1 MKRNFKVSLKAL
13 VVLSAATVLM
23 SIGGC
28 SEGTGIGISG
38 SGSVVRTD
46 AGRLNK
52 DRIKLV
58 LTGSSTVAP
67 VMHEIASRF
76 EKQNPTYRID
86 VQTGGSSR
94 GIGDAKN
101 GVADI
106 GMASRKLKSNEQS
119 GLTAHPIAVDG
130 ICLIVHQ
137 NNPIGSLTDQQVK
150 AIYRGEITNWKQ
162 LGGEDARIVVINKA
176 EGRGTLEV
184 FLKHF
189 SLEIENV
196 KADLIAGDNQ
206 QVIKSIQ
213 SNPGAVGYVSVG
225 AADYEV
231 KHAGK
236 IKLVQADGVNPT
248 MDAIRSGD
256 FPITRPLL
264 LITKG
269 QPSADASALIRFA
282 QSDAVHD
289 LIEAQYFVPSAR

>member
-1 MKRNFKVSLKAL
+1 MSFKLFAIV
-13 VVLSAATVLM
+13 SAATVLTM
-23 SIGGC
+23 VAGC

-38 SGSVVRTD
+38 SGSVARTG
-46 AGRLNK
+46 AVPPASRK
-52 DRIKLV
+52 KLV

-67 VMHEIASRF
+67 VMHEIAARF
-76 EKQNPTYRID
+76 EKQNPAYRID

-101 GVADI
+101 EVADI
-106 GMASRKLKSNEQS
+106 GMASRNLKPQEQS
-119 GLTAHPIAVDG
+119 GLQPHQIAVDG
-130 ICLIVHQ
+130 ICLITHQ
-137 NNPIGSLTDQQVK
+137 SNPINSLSSDQVR
-150 AIYRGEITNWKQ
+150 AIYQGEFTNWKQ
-162 LGGEDARIVVINKA
+162 LGGNDAPIVVINKA

-189 SLEIENV
+189 QLAIENV
-196 KADLIAGDNQ
+196 EADLIAGDNQ

-231 KHAGK
+231 KHNGK
-236 IKLVQADGVNPT
+236 IKMIAADGVAPA
-248 MDAIRSGD
+248 MAAIRSGQ

-269 QPSADASALIRFA
+269 QPSADAGALIRFA
-282 QSDAVHD
+282 QSDEVHD
-289 LIEAQYFVPSAR
+289 LIEAQYFVPSAK

>member
-1 MKRNFKVSLKAL
+1 VRLRFQLFLLMPLLLLMASAL
-13 VVLSAATVLM
+13 S
-23 SIGGC
+23 GC
-28 SEGTGIGISG
+28 SEGTGVGVSG
-38 SGSVVRTD
+38 SGSVS
-46 AGRLNK
+46 RLSAAEPGTSK
-52 DRIKLV
+52 TRQKLV

-67 VMHEIASRF
+67 VMHEIARRF
-76 EKQNPTYRID
+76 EKQNPEFRID

-106 GMASRKLKSNEQS
+106 GMASRDLKTSEQS
-119 GLTAHPIAVDG
+119 GLVAHRIAMDG
-130 ICLIVHQ
+130 ICLIAHKS
-137 NNPIGSLTDQQVK
+137 NPITSLDGDQVRS
-150 AIYRGEITNWKQ
+150 IYQNETKNWKS
-162 LGGEDARIVVINKA
+162 LDGSDSKIVVINKA

-189 SLEIENV
+189 SLAIEDV

-213 SNPGAVGYVSVG
+213 SNPSALGYVSVG

-231 KHAGK
+231 KHGGK
-236 IKLVQADGVNPT
+236 IKMIQANGVAPT
-248 MDAIRSGD
+248 MDAIQSGD

-269 QPSADASALIRFA
+269 EPSAAAAQLIKFA

-289 LIEAQYFVPSAR
+289 LIEAQYFVPSAE

>member
-1 MKRNFKVSLKAL
+1 MSLKVF

-23 SIGGC
+23 ALVGC
-28 SEGTGIGISG
+28 SEGTGVGIAG
-38 SGSVVRTD
+38 SGSVARTD
-46 AGRLNK
+46 AGGAFTTRK
-52 DRIKLV
+52 KLV

-67 VMHEIASRF
+67 VMHEIAARF
-76 EKQNPTYRID
+76 EKQNPGYRID

-101 GVADI
+101 EVADI
-106 GMASRKLKSNEQS
+106 GMASRDLKTTEQS
-119 GLTAHPIAVDG
+119 GLRAHQIAVDG
-130 ICLIVHQ
+130 ICLIVHHS
-137 NNPIGSLTDQQVK
+137 NPVQSLSSDQVR

-162 LGGEDARIVVINKA
+162 IGGDDAKIVVINKA

-189 SLEIENV
+189 ALAVENV
-196 KADLIAGDNQ
+196 RADLIAGDNQ

-231 KHAGK
+231 KHQGK
-236 IKLVQADGVNPT
+236 IKMLAADGVDPA
-248 MDAIRSGD
+248 MDAIRSGE

-269 QPSADASALIRFA
+269 EPSADASALIRFA
-282 QSDAVHD
+282 QSDEVHD
-289 LIEAQYFVPSAR
+289 LIEAQYFVPSAK